1 MCFECLD
8 RTSLVCHRV
17 VRIDGD
23 WGPDGASD
31 HAPLP
36 EGQQDL
42 LPLLANGCEGGT
54 NAGLK
59 FACKTCEYVAAK
71 IGTVGR

>member
-1 MCFECLD
+1 MEGNRHEGGDLMCFDRLD

-23 WGPDGASD
+23 WGPDGPSD

-36 EGQQDL
+36 EGQ
-42 LPLLANGCEGGT
+42 
-54 NAGLK
+54 
-59 FACKTCEYVAAK
+59 
-71 IGTVGR
+71 